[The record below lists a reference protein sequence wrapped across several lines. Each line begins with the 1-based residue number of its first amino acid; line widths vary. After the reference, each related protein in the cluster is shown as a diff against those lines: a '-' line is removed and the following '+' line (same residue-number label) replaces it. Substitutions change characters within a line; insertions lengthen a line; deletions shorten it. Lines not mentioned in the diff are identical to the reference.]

1 MKDRIKTVF
10 KYISVYVV
18 TAAALTGLLVL
29 AALIPRS
36 SIENNVRKSAEYLGN
51 RDVYEIKVKGNNASW
66 IDRYA
71 DSILIGIAYQYDN
84 EKPLE
89 SVMWSAY
96 YCDFTVDEN
105 INLLTAVRENKEAN
119 KQYMRYWH
127 GSNVVV
133 RTLHLFLSIK
143 GIYILN
149 AILLAILLGVLIY
162 LLVRNKAY
170 IPAVGLVAGL
180 VATSSWFVPL
190 SLEYTW
196 TFYIMLVMSIIMVV
210 RETGGTIR
218 NDNRKANKDGS
229 NSGNNKDNHR
239 YVNGGKNL
247 GTAFMICG
255 MVTCFM
261 DFLTTEILTLLV
273 PLLIVLYF
281 RRTSTLQQSTEY
293 SRSEGS
299 SKSSAGRHKTTD
311 ASGKRSKDSGSTDGS
326 DNGSFGWRKAAVP
339 VLTWGIGY
347 AGMWLTKWLMAAA
360 VLGRD
365 VTPYV
370 KENLKER
377 FGGKL
382 SFDLGLWD
390 YLKGAVTRNFRIL
403 LPWSFGGFGI
413 VAVLLICFAAVYLCY
428 VYRKESIRGKY
439 ILMCAVIAVIPCV
452 RYLILHNH
460 SFLHYFFT
468 FRSQIAL
475 IMAAVLIVG
484 EIIDFDDLLQRS
496 GRKKRTAGKKKTGR
510 R

>member
-18 TAAALTGLLVL
+18 TAAVLTGLLVL

-180 VATSSWFVPL
+180 VATSS
-190 SLEYTW
+190 
-196 TFYIMLVMSIIMVV
+196 
-210 RETGGTIR
+210 
-218 NDNRKANKDGS
+218 
-229 NSGNNKDNHR
+229 
-239 YVNGGKNL
+239 
-247 GTAFMICG
+247 C
-255 MVTCFM
+255 
-261 DFLTTEILTLLV
+261 
-273 PLLIVLYF
+273 
-281 RRTSTLQQSTEY
+281 
-293 SRSEGS
+293 
-299 SKSSAGRHKTTD
+299 
-311 ASGKRSKDSGSTDGS
+311 
-326 DNGSFGWRKAAVP
+326 
-339 VLTWGIGY
+339 
-347 AGMWLTKWLMAAA
+347 
-360 VLGRD
+360 
-365 VTPYV
+365 
-370 KENLKER
+370 
-377 FGGKL
+377 
-382 SFDLGLWD
+382 
-390 YLKGAVTRNFRIL
+390 
-403 LPWSFGGFGI
+403 
-413 VAVLLICFAAVYLCY
+413 
-428 VYRKESIRGKY
+428 
-439 ILMCAVIAVIPCV
+439 
-452 RYLILHNH
+452 
-460 SFLHYFFT
+460 SFLYRWNIPGHST
-468 FRSQIAL
+468 SC
-475 IMAAVLIVG
+475 
-484 EIIDFDDLLQRS
+484 S
-496 GRKKRTAGKKKTGR
+496 
-510 R
+510 

>member
-1 MKDRIKTVF
+1 MNVKKTLQCIG
-10 KYISVYVV
+10 KYVLSYLII
-18 TAAALTGLLVL
+18 AICLTGLLVL

-281 RRTSTLQQSTEY
+281 RRSSTERQGERY
-293 SRSEGS
+293 TGNVRSL
-299 SKSSAGRHKTTD
+299 K
-311 ASGKRSKDSGSTDGS
+311 GSTGGFDDKA
-326 DNGSFGWRKAAVP
+326 DNGVFGWKKAAVP

-475 IMAAVLIVG
+475 IMAVVLIVG